1 MNSPVAYSDTSGKE
15 TLLSISKA
23 GAFNRWMYAQIEPYT
38 KGKILE
44 IGSGIGNIS
53 EFFVKD
59 NAEIHLSDLREDYLS
74 LLQTRYENTPIHC
87 IDIADVDFDQHY
99 SHLIGKFDSVFCLN
113 VIEHIKDDRR
123 AVDNLN
129 QLLRPGG
136 SLIVLVPAFALLYNG
151 LDKSLGHYKRYHA
164 RDMQQ
169 LLPNKSRIRRLF
181 YFNVMGIVAWMLGG
195 AIFNHKVVPE
205 GNMTLYNR
213 FVPLWKII
221 DKIFGRWVG
230 LSLIVIGEKGE

>member
-1 MNSPVAYSDTSGKE
+1 MSYSDTSGTE

-23 GAFNRWMYAQIEPYT
+23 GAFNRWMYGQIEPYT

-53 EFFVKD
+53 EFFIKD
-59 NAEIHLSDLREDYLS
+59 NAEIHLSDLREDYFS

-87 IDIADVDFDQHY
+87 IDIADVNFDQHY

-113 VIEHIKDDRR
+113 VIEHIEDDRL

-129 QLLRPGG
+129 QLLKPGG

-151 LDKSLGHYKRYHA
+151 LDKSLGHYKRYHS
-164 RDMQQ
+164 RDIRK
-169 LLPNKSRIRRLF
+169 LLPNKTRISRLF
-181 YFNVMGIVAWMLGG
+181 YFNVMGIVAWILGG

-205 GNMTLYNR
+205 EDMTLYNR

-221 DKIFGRWVG
+221 DKIFGRWLG
-230 LSLIVIGEKGE
+230 LSLIVIGERKEI